1 MIFNILIL
9 VLLNIVFLYL
19 SWKVQPGIKEK
30 PLKDFLTYGTI
41 ILSLFSF
48 IAVLVELVWSWRVI
62 DNIGKSAQEL
72 KRVLATLHKG
82 DFTVDIKV
90 YGNDELGVASQL
102 LHEIILKRRKFFSQ
116 AKDISENLFSYSTT
130 ISKVS
135 TELTE
140 NLKFLT
146 EKSSQ
151 MTMFANHI
159 SEALSNIVQN
169 LSQIRDF
176 SSETSDRS
184 KEGMEFSS
192 YLSKEIKGLK
202 DIFERLGVVV
212 NDLRKSSDHIGSIV
226 MLIKDIAEQT
236 NLLALNATIEAARAG
251 EHGKGFAVVAEEVR
265 KLADNTTKATDKIEE
280 VIKEIQ
286 AKVFSVED
294 SLKGSIEKVTK
305 GTEMA
310 QQTENMLK
318 DIYEKTQELKEKINF
333 IASSSEDISVNIE
346 NISKDLNEIAE
357 KVKTLYTAQENTSLV
372 ASQVLKESETLKEAV
387 GLHKAKN

>member
-1 MIFNILIL
+1 
-9 VLLNIVFLYL
+9 
-19 SWKVQPGIKEK
+19 
-30 PLKDFLTYGTI
+30 
-41 ILSLFSF
+41 
-48 IAVLVELVWSWRVI
+48 
-62 DNIGKSAQEL
+62 
-72 KRVLATLHKG
+72 
-82 DFTVDIKV
+82 
-90 YGNDELGVASQL
+90 
-102 LHEIILKRRKFFSQ
+102 
-116 AKDISENLFSYSTT
+116 
-130 ISKVS
+130 
-135 TELTE
+135 
-140 NLKFLT
+140 
-146 EKSSQ
+146 
-151 MTMFANHI
+151 
-159 SEALSNIVQN
+159 
-169 LSQIRDF
+169 
-176 SSETSDRS
+176 
-184 KEGMEFSS
+184 
-192 YLSKEIKGLK
+192 
-202 DIFERLGVVV
+202 
-212 NDLRKSSDHIGSIV
+212 

-357 KVKTLYTAQENTSLV
+357 RVKALYTAQENTSLV

>member
-1 MIFNILIL
+1 M
-9 VLLNIVFLYL
+9 
-19 SWKVQPGIKEK
+19 K
-30 PLKDFLTYGTI
+30 PLKVLKRGVE
-41 ILSLFSF
+41 FSF
-48 IAVLVELVWSWRVI
+48 
-62 DNIGKSAQEL
+62 
-72 KRVLATLHKG
+72 
-82 DFTVDIKV
+82 
-90 YGNDELGVASQL
+90 
-102 LHEIILKRRKFFSQ
+102 
-116 AKDISENLFSYSTT
+116 
-130 ISKVS
+130 
-135 TELTE
+135 
-140 NLKFLT
+140 
-146 EKSSQ
+146 
-151 MTMFANHI
+151 
-159 SEALSNIVQN
+159 
-169 LSQIRDF
+169 
-176 SSETSDRS
+176 
-184 KEGMEFSS
+184 

-318 DIYEKTQELKEKINF
+318 EIYEKTQELKEKINF

-357 KVKTLYTAQENTSLV
+357 RVKALYTAQENTSLV